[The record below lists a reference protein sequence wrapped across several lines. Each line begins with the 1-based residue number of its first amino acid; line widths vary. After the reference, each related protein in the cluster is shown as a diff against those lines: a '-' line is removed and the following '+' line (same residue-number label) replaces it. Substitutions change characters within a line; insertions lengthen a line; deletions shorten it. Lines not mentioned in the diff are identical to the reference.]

1 VITATPALAGVFIF
15 SGLSTQPCDLLL
27 TLGSNEK
34 LNRVYTLTLNIML
47 EQLMGLIQD
56 QSQEAI
62 VNNPAVP
69 NPQNNEVMQTLMGSI
84 MGGMQQQAQSGN
96 LGGLMGLLSGK
107 DATPGSS
114 SLMNNPIVAGIA
126 GNAIKSI
133 MEKFGMSN
141 STASGIVAS
150 VLPGVLSSFI
160 NKTRNPNDNSLDF
173 NSILGSLLGGGTS
186 ASAGAQAS
194 GFDYNQIGYA
204 MADGKLDMNDL
215 MRMGGSLLGGGTQSP
230 QKPQEGMDLG
240 GLLGG
245 LFGNK

>member
-1 VITATPALAGVFIF
+1 MITAPPASAGVFIF
-15 SGLSTQPCDLLL
+15 SGLPTQPCDLFP

-34 LNRVYTLTLNIML
+34 FNRVYSLILTIML

-69 NPQNNEVMQTLMGSI
+69 NQQNNEVMQTLMGSI

-126 GNAIKSI
+126 SNAISSI
-133 MEKFGMSN
+133 MQKFGMSN
-141 STASGIVAS
+141 STAGGIVAS

-173 NSILGSLLGGGTS
+173 NSILGGLLGGGAT
-186 ASAGAQAS
+186 APAGAQTS
-194 GFDYNQIGYA
+194 GFDFNQIGYA

-215 MRMGGSLLGGGTQSP
+215 MRMGGSMLGGSSQAP
-230 QKPQEGMDLG
+230 QKQQEGMDLG